1 MAIRHKRTTTT
12 GYTWQSGDT
21 VEGQIGLNITDGT
34 LHFKKSNGTYVSISE
49 GAGGGIDNV
58 VEDTTP
64 QLGGNL
70 DVNGNSIVSTS
81 NGNITLAPNGTGKV
95 VISGDLQIDGTTTTV
110 NSTTLDVDDI
120 NITIAKGAANAAAA
134 DGGGITLEGPT
145 TAATITYA
153 SADDS
158 WNTNKKTSVP
168 ELQVDN
174 INING
179 SSIISTNTNG
189 NITIA
194 PNGTGDIVLT
204 TDTVNINENT
214 VTIQT
219 ATSDASTLSLT
230 TPGTTASTSKV
241 NIKTGDGSTTF
252 SQIELLSG
260 SNGTEGHRFIGSSIG
275 SATAGAS
282 LFLRGH
288 LAADGTTPS
297 AGSII
302 IPSTANGNITIQ
314 PDGTGDILL
323 NADTVRVGD
332 TNAAA
337 TITTNGTGDLT
348 LNTNSGTSS
357 GSIAITNGANGNITI
372 APNGTGVVS
381 VTGLH
386 VGTIT
391 STAGSSPITGRHTA
405 IASNSIANVSLNAQ
419 KHRTDIALASMT
431 DEPAVVGFSVRD
443 NTNTNRNFGRL
454 IGRYQGTGTNPNF
467 TFQYSTD
474 GFTTTNNAVT
484 IGGGVAAFGAT
495 NSAYTLTTNG
505 TGNLTLNTNNGT
517 NSGSIV
523 INQGVN
529 GNISITPNGTG
540 IVVLDGINWPV
551 TGGTNGYALTTN
563 GSNQASWSQLNLASA
578 VTGTLPVANGGTGA
592 TSAIG
597 IWNTLNSSYTGIN
610 VNTSLTTAST
620 YIQHVYGGT
629 NVVVTMPAAT
639 SMNLGHG
646 FVIYNT
652 SGTTVTVNT
661 SAAAAIATVPT
672 GMAARFWVNNNG
684 GNLPANWTYGYTEFT
699 GVTGTGSAV
708 LSAAPTIT
716 GSAVIG
722 GTTFPSATG
731 TTGQVLTLSS
741 AGTAAWTTPSGGGA
755 QYALITGATTFF
767 STTKYINWTTEDYD
781 ANNLVTVGSNGT
793 FTISNAGTYLI
804 QWITSHTMSDPNTWR
819 LYNQTGSAVLKSFT
833 TNGTSGMFGGYSY
846 IDTITASRIYRWE
859 CPNTGNTAVNNVPQ
873 MLITKIA

>member
-610 VNTSLTTAST
+610 VNTSLTT
-620 YIQHVYGGT
+620 
-629 NVVVTMPAAT
+629 
-639 SMNLGHG
+639 
-646 FVIYNT
+646 
-652 SGTTVTVNT
+652 
-661 SAAAAIATVPT
+661 
-672 GMAARFWVNNNG
+672 
-684 GNLPANWTYGYTEFT
+684 
-699 GVTGTGSAV
+699 TGSAV